1 MTNQNEE
8 IELETI
14 ERYYWV
20 EQAQALE
27 RLENNEDF
35 KKVILEGY
43 FKDVALNQVSLLANE
58 AIKRQGKRTDLME
71 LLVAISTLQ
80 DHFHTIKNL
89 GALAED
95 DLEQEIENEISGD

>member
-14 ERYYWV
+14 ERNYWV

-27 RLENNEDF
+27 RLERNEDF
-35 KKVILEGY
+35 KTVILEGY
-43 FKDVALNQVSLLANE
+43 FKDTALNQVSLLANDQ
-58 AIKRQGKRTDLME
+58 IKRAGNRTDLME

-80 DHFHTIKNL
+80 DHFMTIKNL

-95 DLEQEIENEISGD
+95 DLEQEIEDEINEG